1 MGWGG
6 GGFIQD
12 TSGVYVF
19 WFLVVCSKSPLSL
32 GYGDACIESF
42 IEEEALFLPA
52 LFQAWLPPWDS
63 LDSR

>member
-1 MGWGG
+1 M
-6 GGFIQD
+6 
-12 TSGVYVF
+12 F
-19 WFLVVCSKSPLSL
+19 WFLVVCSKSSLSL